1 MKKKLLAILVAVCLV
16 IAMVPA
22 TVFAANNPYTDVASG
37 AWYYDEVMCVTE
49 RGLMTH
55 TGDNAFEPGTYT
67 TRGML
72 MTILAR
78 LGGVDTSAS
87 SPWYKAGMDWAVANG
102 VSDGT
107 NPTGLITR
115 EQIVTMLYR
124 YENSPYGGASLTGFV
139 DSDDVSDW
147 AQAAVEWAVYVG
159 LLEGKDGGRLDPT
172 GTATRAELAAIL
184 CRHAHLDEGTGGG
197 GGHTHRYDG
206 EKYGYASNNDGTH
219 SEMCRCGKVSKK
231 NGDTSDCTYE
241 NGVCTACGYEDPS
254 YVPEQTPSIDDS
266 AAVVEAVKNIVENF
280 DGSDIVGLIEDL
292 AAIGLT
298 PAQIAEATGID
309 PEVIETVLDETATEQ
324 EKAAA
329 VEGVDADAVK
339 DALNEALEAV
349 EYTEKFY
356 LGVTA
361 GETADFTAYDD
372 YSFLINLPAG
382 DLTPGTVT
390 LTAEMNNVAS
400 LGGGVKSHTITVNT
414 GLTGSPSLYD
424 YLNSGFQA
432 LSGSIVANITD
443 DGVTK
448 SVTYAISGDG
458 DGTRKDVVITGTADT
473 DEARA
478 AWQHMTENVD
488 TSTQSADDSYIL
500 INGGSYLQLGGEIL
514 VFEDDVDELK
524 LDNFNSLSA
533 LKQTIK
539 DAVTLKDAEDNTI
552 VAVLTAGTEL
562 AVGSSIATLNEDVTI
577 TVSGVEVEEG
587 VLSDI
592 RALAQADEDMAMAKK
607 LMSILDAVLASAVE
621 NGTVTVDI
629 EFTEPVV
636 EPEEEVYEKF
646 YLGVTAGETADVTV
660 YSDYSFLVNL
670 PAGDLT
676 PGTVTLTAE
685 MNNVASLGVT
695 GTKSH
700 TVTVNTGLNGSPSL
714 YDYLNSGFQ
723 ALSGS
728 IVANITD
735 DGVTKSVTY
744 AISGDGDGTR
754 KDVVITG
761 TADTD
766 EARAAW
772 QHMTENVDTSTQSA
786 DDSYIL
792 INGGSYLQL
801 GGEILVFEDGV
812 DSLKLDNFNSLS
824 ALKQSIKD
832 AVTLDVAEDDAIVAV
847 LTAGT
852 ELAVG
857 SSIATLNEDVT
868 ITVSGVEVE
877 EGVLSDIRALAQ
889 ADEDMA
895 MAKKL
900 MSILDAVLAS
910 AVENGTVTVDIEF
923 ANVVAVEPV
932 PGEPVYEKFYLGVTA
947 GETADVT
954 VYSDYSVQI
963 NLPCGDLTPG
973 TVTLTAEMTDVASLG
988 VTGTKSHTVT
998 VNTGLN
1004 GSPSLYDYLNS
1015 GFQVLSG
1022 SIVANITAGGQTE
1035 SVTYTV
1041 SGNGDGTRKD
1051 VVITATA
1058 DTDAARAAWQLLT
1071 SNVSTDTQGAD
1082 DSYILINGGSSLQLG
1097 GEILV
1102 FEDGVDSLKLDNF
1115 NSLSALKQSI
1125 KDAVTLK
1132 VAEDDTIVAVLTA
1145 GTQLA
1150 VGSSVATLTQD
1161 VTITISGVEVEDG
1174 VLSDIRD
1181 LASADEDMA
1190 MAKKLV
1196 SILDAVLASAVD
1208 NGTVTVDI
1216 VFG

>member
-1 MKKKLLAILVAVCLV
+1 MKKRMLAGLLAVCMV
-16 IAMVPA
+16 IAMLPA
-22 TVFAANNPYTDVASG
+22 TVFAANNTYTDVPSD
-37 AWYYDEVMCVTE
+37 AWYADEVDCVTE

-78 LGGVDTSAS
+78 MDGVDTAGT
-87 SPWYKAGMDWAVANG
+87 PWYKAGMEWAVAKG

-124 YENSPYGGASLTGFV
+124 YENNPYGGASLTGFV
-139 DSDDVSDW
+139 DADDVSDW

-184 CRHAHLDEGTGGG
+184 CRHAHLNEGGGG
-197 GGHTHRYDG
+197 GGHSH
-206 EKYGYASNNDGTH
+206 KYIWDETREGCEITENGHYLVCKTNHKTPKTKFEAHSFENIEVECGVVYGTCSVCKYEAELGSYEELRVELENGFGGILNMLTDETLDALTSAFENGTLEEVLPDEH
-219 SEMCRCGKVSKK
+219 VDE
-231 NGDTSDCTYE
+231 NGDGLC
-241 NGVCTACGYEDPS
+241 
-254 YVPEQTPSIDDS
+254 
-266 AAVVEAVKNIVENF
+266 
-280 DGSDIVGLIEDL
+280 DICV
-292 AAIGLT
+292 
-298 PAQIAEATGID
+298 
-309 PEVIETVLDETATEQ
+309 
-324 EKAAA
+324 
-329 VEGVDADAVK
+329 
-339 DALNEALEAV
+339 
-349 EYTEKFY
+349 KFY

-361 GETADFTAYDD
+361 GETADVTVYDD
-372 YSFLINLPAG
+372 YSFLINLPCG
-382 DLTPGTVT
+382 DLIPGTVT
-390 LTAEMNNVAS
+390 LTAKMQNVAS

-432 LSGSIVANITD
+432 LEGSIVANITD
-443 DGVTK
+443 DGATK
-448 SVTYAISGDG
+448 SVTYTISGNG
-458 DGTRKDVVITGTADT
+458 DGNRKDVVITGTADE
-473 DEARA
+473 DLARA
-478 AWQHMTENVD
+478 AWMHMTENVD
-488 TSTQSADDSYIL
+488 TSTQEADDSYIL

-514 VFEDDVDELK
+514 VFEDGVDELK

-533 LKQTIK
+533 LKQSIK
-539 DAVTLKDAEDNTI
+539 DAVTLKSAEDDTI

-562 AVGSSIATLNEDVTI
+562 AVGSSIATLNEDVTV

-621 NGTVTVDI
+621 NGTVKVDMV
-629 EFTEPVV
+629 FTEPVE
-636 EPEEEVYEKF
+636 EPEEEEVYEKF

-660 YSDYSFLVNL
+660 YSDYSAVINL

-700 TVTVNTGLNGSPSL
+700 TVTVNTGLTGSPSL

-723 ALSGS
+723 ALEGTV
-728 IVANITD
+728 VANITD
-735 DGVTKSVTY
+735 DGETKTVEYTLV
-744 AISGDGDGTR
+744 GDGDGSR

-761 TADTD
+761 TADEA

-772 QHMTENVDTSTQSA
+772 MHMTENVDTTTQDA

-801 GGEILVFEDGV
+801 GGEVLVFEDGV

-868 ITVSGVEVE
+868 VTVSGVEVE

-923 ANVVAVEPV
+923 AEVAVE
-932 PGEPVYEKFYLGVTA
+932 EPEEEEVYEKFYLGVTA

-954 VYSDYSVQI
+954 VYSDYSAVI

-973 TVTLTAEMTDVASLG
+973 TVTLTAAMNNVASLG

-1015 GFQVLSG
+1015 AFRFTEGT
-1022 SIVANITAGGQTE
+1022 IIANITDSTGTK
-1035 SVTYTV
+1035 SVTYALE
-1041 SGNGDGTRKD
+1041 GTAEFEGESPVRKD

-1058 DTDAARAAWQLLT
+1058 DTEDARAAWQLLT
-1071 SNVSTDTQGAD
+1071 SHVETTTQNAD
-1082 DSYILINGGSSLQLG
+1082 DSYILINGGSYLQVG
-1097 GEILV
+1097 GEALV
-1102 FEDGVDSLKLDNF
+1102 FEADVDELKLDNF

-1125 KDAVTLK
+1125 KDAVTIDED
-1132 VAEDDTIVAVLTA
+1132 ADDTFEIVLTA
-1145 GTQLA
+1145 GTELA
-1150 VGSSVATLTQD
+1150 VGSSIATLTQD
-1161 VTITISGVEVEDG
+1161 VTITIYGVEVEDG
-1174 VLSDIRD
+1174 VLSQIRA
-1181 LASADEDMA
+1181 LAQADEDMA

-1196 SILDAVLASAVD
+1196 GILDAVLASAVD
-1208 NGTVTVDI
+1208 NGTVEVDI
-1216 VFG
+1216 VFGTAC